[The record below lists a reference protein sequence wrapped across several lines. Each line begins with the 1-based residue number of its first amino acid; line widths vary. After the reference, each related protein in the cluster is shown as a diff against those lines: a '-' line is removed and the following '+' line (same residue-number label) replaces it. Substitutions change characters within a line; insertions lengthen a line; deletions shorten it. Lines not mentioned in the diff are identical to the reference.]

1 MKNKQYIVV
10 LGGGESGVGAAI
22 LAKKQG
28 FDVLVSDLGSIKAAH
43 KKVLQEYQIDFEEG
57 GHSKALIL
65 EKANLVIKSPG
76 IPNKVAMI
84 QALLEK
90 GVEVIDELEFAAR
103 YTKGKIIAITGSN
116 GKTTTTRLVHHIL
129 ETASLDV
136 GLAGNIGF
144 SWAKQ
149 VAENDRA
156 YYALEVSS
164 FQLDNMYQFNP
175 AIAILVNITPDHLD
189 RYDYKLSNYIASK
202 FRIIQ
207 NKTTADTFIYSKE
220 DENIAYG
227 FEHYFKADKAGLL
240 PVSMK
245 DLEGLLETF
254 RVPYTDFEMPVSELT
269 LKGRHNYFN
278 MQCAVLA
285 AKQLGVE
292 NEVIRTAL
300 QSFVNDP
307 HRLESVISLNGVE
320 YINDSKATNVDATYF
335 ALEAMDK
342 TTVWIVGGV
351 DKGNDYTPLIP
362 FIKDKVRAIV
372 CLGKD
377 NSKIKAALEEV
388 HEIIVETLSVEEAIK
403 VASLYAE
410 EGDAVLLSPAC
421 ASFDLFSNYID
432 RGNQFK
438 EILLHQHKI
447 MTEGV
452 QVSLDITIN
461 VNPSN
466 NQTDTNKR

>member
-10 LGGGESGVGAAI
+10 LGGGESGVGAAV

-28 FDVLVSDLGSIKAAH
+28 FDVLVSDLGSIGTDYKM
-43 KKVLQEYQIDFEEG
+43 VLQEYQIDFEEG

-65 EKANLVIKSPG
+65 EKADLVVKSPG

-84 QALLEK
+84 QALLDK
-90 GVEVIDELEFAAR
+90 GIEVIDELEFAAR
-103 YTKGKIIAITGSN
+103 YTNGKIIAITGSN

-129 ETASLDV
+129 QTAGLDV

-149 VAENDRA
+149 VAENDHA

-164 FQLDNMYQFNP
+164 FQLDNMYQFN
-175 AIAILVNITPDHLD
+175 ADIAILVNITPDHLD
-189 RYDYKLSNYIASK
+189 RYDYELSNYIASK
-202 FRIIQ
+202 FRIVQ
-207 NKTTADTFIYSKE
+207 NKTTSNSFIYSEE
-220 DENIAYG
+220 DVNIAYG
-227 FEHYFKADKAGLL
+227 FEHYYNKDQAGLL

-245 DLEGLLETF
+245 ALENATEIF
-254 RVPYTDFEMPVSELT
+254 RVPHTDFEMPVSELV

-285 AKQLGVE
+285 AKQIGVE
-292 NEVIRTAL
+292 NDAIRKAL

-335 ALEAMDK
+335 ALEAMEK

-351 DKGNDYTPLIP
+351 DKGNNYEPLLP
-362 FIKDKVRAIV
+362 LVKDKVRAIV

-377 NSKIKAALEEV
+377 NSKIKAAFGEV
-388 HEIIVETLSVEEAIK
+388 HDIIVETLSVGEAIK

-421 ASFDLFSNYID
+421 ASFDLFKNYID
-432 RGNQFK
+432 RGNQYK
-438 EILLHQHKI
+438 ETLLRQHKI
-447 MTEGV
+447 MTEGI
-452 QVSLDITIN
+452 QVSLDININ
-461 VNPSN
+461 LNPSD
-466 NQTDTNKR
+466 NQTDKN